1 MIIHNCEFNGVAGIV
16 GYPVCCIIWRHELKL
31 LLAPSLHF
39 LVIVEIMIKDAH
51 DDDYNNDDDENE
63 RIRVQ
68 IRKCG
73 QRRGRVNFK

>member
-1 MIIHNCEFNGVAGIV
+1 MMAARIRIIKIRKILGIV
-16 GYPVCCIIWRHELKL
+16 SDDNDDENDDG
-31 LLAPSLHF
+31 
-39 LVIVEIMIKDAH
+39 
-51 DDDYNNDDDENE
+51 DDYNNDDAENE

>member
-1 MIIHNCEFNGVAGIV
+1 MMTVRIRIIRIRKILGIV
-16 GYPVCCIIWRHELKL
+16 SDDNDDEN
-31 LLAPSLHF
+31 
-39 LVIVEIMIKDAH
+39 DD

-73 QRRGRVNFK
+73 QRRGRHN